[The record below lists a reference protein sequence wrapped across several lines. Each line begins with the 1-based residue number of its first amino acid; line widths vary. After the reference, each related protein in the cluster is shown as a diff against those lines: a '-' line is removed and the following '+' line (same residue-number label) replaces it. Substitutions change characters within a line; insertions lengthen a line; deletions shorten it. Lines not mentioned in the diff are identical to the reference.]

1 MSKIVSQL
9 MEGYSWISGISTIN
23 TILFTLLFAAIII
36 GVLRMKKSDVEEY
49 KNMPLE
55 NNDTDLI

>member
-9 MEGYSWISGISTIN
+9 MEGYSWINGVSTIN
-23 TILFTLLFAAIII
+23 TILFTLFFAAIII
-36 GVLRMKKSDVEEY
+36 GVLRMKKSDVEKF